1 MSSYGLAP
9 TLPLIY
15 DDLDGPY
22 RMIKNYR
29 NLISQNFKMLLLTSP
44 GERIMIPDYGV
55 GLRNYVFQQ
64 SDQQTYDE
72 IRTAI
77 TGQLRRYM
85 PYIKV
90 STLEFSDSTTT
101 PELQDN
107 YLGIRIEY
115 YVTALE
121 VLDVI
126 ELTVDIDTKVFI

>member
-9 TLPLIY
+9 TLPLVY

-29 NLISQNFKMLLLTSP
+29 NLVSQNFKMLLLTSP

-64 SDQQTYDE
+64 SDQRTYDE

-77 TGQLRRYM
+77 TGQLRKYM
-85 PYIKV
+85 PYIAV
-90 STLEFSDSTTT
+90 SKLEFSDSSTT

>member
-9 TLPLIY
+9 TLPLVY

-29 NLISQNFKMLLLTSP
+29 NLVSQNFKMLLLTSP

-64 SDQQTYDE
+64 SDQRTYDE

-77 TGQLRRYM
+77 TGQLRKYM
-85 PYIKV
+85 PYITV
-90 STLEFSDSTTT
+90 SKLEFSDSSTS